1 MTVTCHLLVASI
13 LIQRQWWA
21 LKNILMGFASNMAH
35 LLLAKKLPL
44 PWLLRVCCTNWTNE
58 THGNLLLS
66 FARIRRASPSGQGAR
81 NLCHFLILEAAYL
94 HYLLTQVIY
103 PYVSDGVDDQIVI
116 VSQLSWSCLGFKK
129 VF

>member
-44 PWLLRVCCTNWTNE
+44 PWLLRICCTNWTNE
-58 THGNLLLS
+58 THGTLLLS
-66 FARIRRASPSGQGAR
+66 FARTRQASPSGQGAR
-81 NLCHFLILEAAYL
+81 NLCHFLILEAAYSAL
-94 HYLLTQVIY
+94 SINSGNISSGFWWGWWPDSYSLTIKLKLF
-103 PYVSDGVDDQIVI
+103 GV
-116 VSQLSWSCLGFKK
+116 
-129 VF
+129 